1 LFVQVF
7 GDDMGKT
14 PYNVRESPK
23 ASATTLIRK
32 MKEEHGE
39 RPSPMV
45 RTQKMKNRV
54 NDFEMGNPRVKSLN
68 FFEKKSMGLPQR
80 PHGGRGI
87 CKSSLKIQ
95 STPLR
100 KVR

>member
-1 LFVQVF
+1 MFVQVF

-68 FFEKKSMGLPQR
+68 FQIESMRLPQR
-80 PHGGRGI
+80 PHGGREVV
-87 CKSSLKIQ
+87 SNFLKIQ

-100 KVR
+100 KVRY